1 MKIEQQFVSL
11 EDGEWE
17 RDLGRNE
24 YQRIKKS
31 EKTEKEKIKETHNG
45 GERRAVM

>member
-1 MKIEQQFVSL
+1 MKLEQQFVSL

-17 RDLGRNE
+17 RVLGRID

-31 EKTEKEKIKETHNG
+31 EKMEKDKIKETHSG
-45 GERRAVM
+45 VERRAVG